1 MELVYKEK
9 LKENIEEGIKTQ
21 HKVDFDELFP
31 DKRLE
36 NLEETELRQ
45 CQLIL
50 LRILKIVAYICDEN
64 SLTYW
69 LDSGTLL
76 GAFRHKGFIPWDDD
90 IDIAMPREDY
100 EKFLKIAKEELPDDL
115 YVQNL
120 DTTEFA
126 GNTWTQ
132 IKDRK
137 SKIVLSEDAKYHQ
150 GFYIDIFPMD
160 SYSDNFFKR
169 VFYEKIHRLL
179 YIKVQ
184 AINAPLKKP
193 FFKGM
198 NFPKNIIK
206 ILLKIVFFVFAIF
219 DYNKIYEMNLKS
231 KDKRIEK
238 MKENPKTNYGYG
250 TEVLNWDPM
259 VKAEDIMP
267 VTKKLKFEDGEFSV
281 PNNTEAVLI
290 ESYGNTYMQ
299 IPKVDKQVYHN
310 LSLKSVL
317 TKEEEEELN
326 RGFHY

>member
-9 LKENIEEGIKTQ
+9 LKEDIEEGLKGQ
-21 HKVDFDELFP
+21 NKVNFDELFP

-36 NLEETELRQ
+36 NLQETELRQ

-50 LRILKIVAYICDEN
+50 LRILKIVAYVCEKN

-69 LDSGTLL
+69 IDAGTLL
-76 GAFRHKGFIPWDDD
+76 GAVRHEGFIPWDDD

-100 EKFLKIAKEELPDDL
+100 EKFLKIAKDELPEDL
-115 YVQNL
+115 YIQNL
-120 DTTEFA
+120 DNTDFA

-150 GFYIDIFPMD
+150 GLYIDIFPMD
-160 SYSDNFFKR
+160 SYSNNFFKR
-169 VFYEKIHRLL
+169 NFVQKIHKLS

-193 FFKGM
+193 FLKGM
-198 NFPKNIIK
+198 NLPKNIIK
-206 ILLKIVFFVFAIF
+206 ILLKIIFFIFAIF
-219 DYNKIYEMNLKS
+219 DYNKIYEMNIKS
-231 KDKRIEK
+231 KNKRIEK

-250 TEVLNWDPM
+250 TEVLNWD
-259 VKAEDIMP
+259 VVFNKEDILPITEKM
-267 VTKKLKFEDGEFSV
+267 KFEDSEFMV
-281 PNNTEAVLI
+281 PRNTDAILRGL
-290 ESYGNTYMQ
+290 YGDYMQ

-326 RGFHY
+326 RGFYY

>member
-90 IDIAMPREDY
+90 
-100 EKFLKIAKEELPDDL
+100 
-115 YVQNL
+115 
-120 DTTEFA
+120 
-126 GNTWTQ
+126 
-132 IKDRK
+132 
-137 SKIVLSEDAKYHQ
+137 Q

-231 KDKRIEK
+231 KDKRIES
-238 MKENPKTNYGYG
+238 MKTNPKTNYGYG

>member
-9 LKENIEEGIKTQ
+9 LKENIEEGLKTQ

-36 NLEETELRQ
+36 NLKETELRQ

-50 LRILKIVAYICDEN
+50 LRILKIVTYVCEKN

-76 GAFRHKGFIPWDDD
+76 GAVRHEGFIPWDDD

-100 EKFLKIAKEELPDDL
+100 EKFLKVAKEELPDDL

-150 GFYIDIFPMD
+150 GLYIDIFPMD
-160 SYSDNFFKR
+160 SYSNNFFKR
-169 VFYEKIHRLL
+169 NFVEKIHKLS

-193 FFKGM
+193 ILKGM

-219 DYNKIYEMNLKS
+219 DYNKIYEMNIKS
-231 KDKRIEK
+231 KNKRIENIK
-238 MKENPKTNYGYG
+238 KNSKTNYGYG
-250 TEVLNWDPM
+250 TEVLNWD
-259 VKAEDIMP
+259 VGFNAEDVLPI
-267 VTKKLKFEDGEFSV
+267 TKKMKFEDAEFMV
-281 PNNTEAVLI
+281 PRNTDAILKEL
-290 ESYGNTYMQ
+290 YGNYMQ
-299 IPKVDKQVYHN
+299 IPNVDKQVYHN

-326 RGFHY
+326 RRFYY

>member
-1 MELVYKEK
+1 MESVYKEK
-9 LKENIEEGIKTQ
+9 LKENLEESFKKQG
-21 HKVDFDELFP
+21 KVDFDELFP

-36 NLEETELRQ
+36 NLKETELRQ

-50 LRILKIVAYICDEN
+50 LRILKIVSYVCEKN

-69 LDSGTLL
+69 IDAGTLL
-76 GAFRHKGFIPWDDD
+76 GAVRHKGFIPWDDD
-90 IDIAMPREDY
+90 IDISMPREDY
-100 EKFLKIAKEELPDDL
+100 EKFLKIAKDQLPEDL

-137 SKIVLSEDAKYHQ
+137 SKIVLSKNAKYHQ
-150 GFYIDIFPMD
+150 GLYIDIFPMD
-160 SYSDNFFKR
+160 SYNDNFFKR
-169 VFYEKIHRLL
+169 IFVEKIHKLS

-193 FFKGM
+193 FLKGI
-198 NFPKNIIK
+198 NFAKNIIK
-206 ILLKIVFFVFAIF
+206 ILLKVVFFIFAIF

-231 KDKRIEK
+231 KDKRIEN
-238 MKENPKTNYGYG
+238 MKKNPKINYGYG
-250 TEVLNWDPM
+250 TEVLNWD
-259 VKAEDIMP
+259 VVFNGEDILP
-267 VTKKLKFEDGEFSV
+267 ITKKMKFEDGEFMV
-281 PNNTEAVLI
+281 PRNTDAILTGL
-290 ESYGNTYMQ
+290 YGDYMQ
-299 IPKVDKQVYHN
+299 IPNVDKQVYHN

-326 RGFHY
+326 RGFYY